1 MKKNKC
7 EVKKILLLFLF
18 LSGACLLTAQSFHRG
33 GVVMDLNS
41 GIEFYNTSLNYN
53 INNAIKNRDTSLVSK
68 AANVNLAFGIEVGI
82 KKHFGIG
89 LRGKANLFFKEL
101 DAASKNQSTVKSSDL
116 ILFLNLHPIVRKKL
130 DLIIGTDL
138 GWSTLNFNVYSF
150 KNNQI
155 QGSGAYLTAYVNPR
169 IYFKRWGF
177 NIKAYLP
184 FVSYTNL
191 NAASDNLDKYILSTW
206 KGNGF
211 GVSVGVQL
219 KLN

>member
-1 MKKNKC
+1 MRKFSF
-7 EVKKILLLFLF
+7 IFLFLF
-18 LSGACLLTAQSFHRG
+18 LVDLTRAQSFHRG
-33 GVVMDLNS
+33 GVVVDLNS

-53 INNAIKNRDTSLVSK
+53 VSNAVKNRDTSVVSQ

-89 LRGKANLFFKEL
+89 LKGKANQFFQAL
-101 DAASKNQSTVKSSDL
+101 DAASKNKATIKSSDL
-116 ILFLNLHPIVRKKL
+116 MLFLNLHPIVRKKL

-138 GWSTLNFNVYSF
+138 GWSALNFNVYSF

-155 QGSGAYLTAYVNPR
+155 QGNGLFLTGYVNPR
-169 IYFKRWGF
+169 IYVKRWGF

-184 FVSYTNL
+184 FVTYQNL
-191 NAASDNLDKYILSTW
+191 NAGADNLDKYILSKW

-211 GVSVGVQL
+211 GVSIGVQL
-219 KLN
+219 KLH